1 MTQQSQP
8 WTSTQG
14 KTTIQKETCTPMF
27 SSDLEYYSG
36 SLSEF
41 YPQSFTIPVTLCTLE
56 TNCKGIA
63 PLHVL
68 SPRHTFMNGLNS
80 PLLE

>member
-1 MTQQSQP
+1 MTQQSHP

-14 KTTIQKETCTPMF
+14 KTAIQKETCTPMF

-41 YPQSFTIPVTLCTLE
+41 YHNPSYSLCKLE